1 MKTVSVFEEIEE
13 NYPQPSKYAKT
24 QVNALDEVSQ
34 SYSHQEN
41 PKLDQTRHTI
51 ETQDHE
57 SMDLKM
63 IRLLLSVCGFHYEKG
78 HVIMDCPFVFFHIR
92 ASIVRHVE
100 LHNVVRTLMD
110 QP

>member
-13 NYPQPSKYAKT
+13 NYPQPSKYAKA

-57 SMDLKM
+57 SMDSKM
-63 IRLLLSVCGFHYEKG
+63 IRLLLSVVDF
-78 HVIMDCPFVFFHIR
+78 IMKKDMQSWIVLLCFFTSEQVLLGMWNYR
-92 ASIVRHVE
+92 
-100 LHNVVRTLMD
+100 MW
-110 QP
+110 